1 MNITEANTIR
11 DHVVRTRIQPV
22 KRLGLPRP
30 YAVQV
35 RSIEV
40 AKELGLEHNMP
51 NVCGALDR
59 KKFRE
64 ENNVQ
69 IKSRTG
75 PKAGRTVVW
84 TFLV

>member
-1 MNITEANTIR
+1 MSNTESDMIR
-11 DHVVRTRIQPV
+11 DHVIRARIQPV
-22 KRLGLPRP
+22 KQLGLPQL
-30 YAVQV
+30 YEVQI
-35 RSIEV
+35 RSIEI
-40 AKELGLEHNMP
+40 AKELDLEHNMP
-51 NVCGALDR
+51 DVCGALDR

-64 ENNVQ
+64 ENNIQ